1 MQQQQLNIQL
11 QAEANA
17 KSAEQAA
24 MYEVQKQQAIAET
37 QLQIEQGKS
46 QLDQLKI
53 EKEGQIKKELMQLEF
68 QYQMQLAE
76 LSAQVTADK
85 EAEIEDRKDNRT
97 KLQATQQSEMIA
109 QRQDDSLP
117 IDFETPTGTMDTY
130 EFDDPVM

>member
-1 MQQQQLNIQL
+1 
-11 QAEANA
+11 
-17 KSAEQAA
+17 
-24 MYEVQKQQAIAET
+24 
-37 QLQIEQGKS
+37 
-46 QLDQLKI
+46 
-53 EKEGQIKKELMQLEF
+53 MQLEF

-76 LSAQVTADK
+76 LNAQVTADK

-117 IDFETPTGTMDTY
+117 IDFETPAGTMDTY